1 MHIRNTRALI
11 GVVSILAALG
21 VFGLMKTDAF
31 NAEPR
36 SPAVELEP
44 DQLAVVSQG
53 AVIYQ
58 QYCAVCHG
66 KNLEGQ
72 RNWRQ
77 RDQSGRLP
85 APPHDE
91 TGHTWHHPDQMLF
104 TILKDGITSLIDDPN
119 YATNM
124 PVYGDILSDQEIVA
138 VLSYIE
144 STWPESIRNQR
155 ATARE

>member
-58 QYCAVCHG
+58 Q
-66 KNLEGQ
+66 
-72 RNWRQ
+72 
-77 RDQSGRLP
+77 
-85 APPHDE
+85 
-91 TGHTWHHPDQMLF
+91 
-104 TILKDGITSLIDDPN
+104 
-119 YATNM
+119 
-124 PVYGDILSDQEIVA
+124 
-138 VLSYIE
+138 
-144 STWPESIRNQR
+144 
-155 ATARE
+155 